1 MSRKRVVIYIVK
13 KVVSYVTV
21 LFISFTV
28 VFFFLRLIPGDPVM
42 RFVNLMMRRY
52 GYETAPEIY
61 KRVVEEYKKAFGL
74 DKDLFTQYLCFLREL
89 TRLNLGPSF
98 LNFPT
103 PSQVLILRALPWS
116 IGLLGIATVMA
127 WVIGVIAGT
136 LLAWFRGSK
145 LDHLLFTV
153 AICMSQVPY
162 YLMALFLVMLF
173 AYIIPLFPP
182 RGAYSPALTPKLDI
196 SFLWSVLQHGTL
208 PALSLILISAFGWI
222 VSTRSVAITI
232 MGEDYLRLA
241 IAKGLKGWRV
251 LSRYVLRNALLPQVT
266 GLAMSLGFVVNGFY
280 LVEWIFSYPGMGT
293 LLSLALGV
301 LDYNTIQGIVLL
313 SMFAVL
319 TANLLI
325 DLLYP
330 LIDPRCLHEV

>member
-1 MSRKRVVIYIVK
+1 MCVSARKRVAVYVAK
-13 KVVSYVTV
+13 KVASYAVV

-28 VFFFLRLIPGDPVM
+28 VFFFLRLIPGDPVS

-52 GYETAPEIY
+52 GYEMAPELY
-61 KRVVEEYKKAFGL
+61 RRAVEEYKKAFGL
-74 DKDLFTQYLCFLREL
+74 DKDLLTQYLYFLREL
-89 TRLNLGPSF
+89 ARLNLGPSF

-116 IGLLGIATVMA
+116 IGLLGIATVIA
-127 WVIGVIAGT
+127 WIIGVVVGT

-145 LDHLLFTV
+145 LDHFLFTV

-162 YLMALFLVMLF
+162 YLMALFLVLLF
-173 AYIIPLFPP
+173 AYIIPLFPS
-182 RGAYSPALTPKLDI
+182 RGAYSPALVPELNI
-196 SFLWSVLQHGTL
+196 GFLWSVLRHGTL

-222 VSTRSVAITI
+222 VSTRSIAITI
-232 MGEDYLRLA
+232 IGEDYLRLA
-241 IAKGLKGWRV
+241 IAKGLKKRRI

-280 LVEWIFSYPGMGT
+280 LVEWIFSYPGVGT

-301 LDYNTIQGIVLL
+301 LDYNTIQGIILL

-330 LIDPRCLHEV
+330 